1 VEDLADLPAPGC
13 PDSHR
18 YAVILAGGRGTRLWP
33 LSTERSPKQFQR
45 LGGGQRII
53 AETFDRLAACVPRDH
68 IYVSTTARYADEV
81 RSSLPELGED
91 KLIVEPQAEGKPAAF
106 LLIAHRIRSV
116 DPEAV
121 VLSAASDSWVS
132 PLASFQDASRRAFE
146 FVETHP
152 SWTAFLGCRPSSAD
166 TSLGYVRADEP
177 APDVTGV
184 RVAREFHE
192 KPSADRAAEFLA
204 SGSYF
209 WNSSHYCFSAA
220 TLIDAYRDAAPVL
233 SERLDA
239 YLTSGSAADY
249 SGEGGPGHELY
260 PLVEGGCPIGVV
272 ESDFSWYDVGTW
284 PSLYRALVEAQAT
297 DVVTA
302 GSVVDIGSSSTMVV
316 NDSTMRVVT
325 AGLEGVMVVVS
336 GSTVLVAPI
345 DTFDRQPG
353 LVTELQYRAENTPD
367 EQDRE
372 HS

>member
-1 VEDLADLPAPGC
+1 MSHEG
-13 PDSHR
+13 SHR

-33 LSTERSPKQFQR
+33 LSTERSPKQFQG

-53 AETFDRLAACVPRDH
+53 AETFDRLAACVSRDH
-68 IYVSTTARYADEV
+68 VYVSTTARYADEV
-81 RSSLPELGED
+81 RSSLPELDED

-106 LLIAHRIRSV
+106 LLIAHRIRAV
-116 DPEAV
+116 DPQAV

-132 PLASFQDASRRAFE
+132 PLSSFQEASRRAFE
-146 FVETHP
+146 FVEAHP

-166 TSLGYVRADEP
+166 TSLGYVLADEP
-177 APDVTGV
+177 ALDVPGV

-192 KPSADRAAEFLA
+192 KPSAERAAEFVA
-204 SGSYF
+204 SGRYF

-220 TLIDAYRDAAPVL
+220 TLVEAYRAAAPVL
-233 SERLDA
+233 SDRLDA
-239 YLTSGSAADY
+239 YLATGSAGDY
-249 SGEGGPGHELY
+249 SGVGGPGHELY

-284 PSLYRALVEAQAT
+284 PSLYRALVEAQDS

-302 GSVVDIGSSSTMVV
+302 GRVLDHGSSSMMAV
-316 NDSTMRVVT
+316 NDTAMTVVT
-325 AGLEGVMVVVS
+325 AGLDGVMVVVS
-336 GSTVLVAPI
+336 GSTVLIAPI

-353 LVTELQYRAENTPD
+353 LVAELQHQVDHHPD

-372 HS
+372 HP